1 MRQESETDIVLI
13 TGCSSGIGHALAL
26 ALHRQGCKVL
36 ATARKLEALADL
48 AAEGMEVC
56 ALDVTVEDSR
66 QALLRHVQTHHWQVD
81 TLINNAGYGAM
92 GPLLDMDESAW
103 QAQFAV
109 NLFAPMQLARLLA
122 PMMVRRGRGRIV
134 NISSVSGILTTP
146 FAGAYCASKAAFTA
160 ASDALRMELAAFGVR
175 VITVQPGAIRSAFG
189 GNAQAAIRLAP
200 DSLYQG
206 IKAAVL
212 ARAGASQ
219 EGATPAEVF
228 AQELSRHLLAPS
240 CPPILR
246 LGNKSRIMPW
256 MKALLPTARLDKMLR
271 QRFQLD
277 RLRFVQPE

>member
-1 MRQESETDIVLI
+1 MKLSNGSDIVLI

-26 ALHRQGCKVL
+26 ALHAQGCKVL
-36 ATARKLEALADL
+36 ATARRLEALAEL
-48 AAEGMEVC
+48 AAQGIEVY
-56 ALDVTVEDSR
+56 ALDVTREDSR
-66 QALLRHVQTHHWQVD
+66 QALLRHVQERGWQVD

-92 GPLLDMDESAW
+92 GPLLDMEESAW
-103 QAQFAV
+103 QAQFEV
-109 NLFAPMQLARLLA
+109 NVFAPMQLVRLLA
-122 PMMVRRGRGRIV
+122 PLMAQRRRGTIV

-175 VITVQPGAIRSAFG
+175 VITVQPGAIRSSFG
-189 GNAQAAIRLAP
+189 GNAQAAISLAP

-219 EGATPAEVF
+219 EGATPAAVF

-277 RLRFVQPE
+277 RLRPVQPE